1 MPPPLVTLSVPTRW
15 PAASGATSGSVRS
28 SVVFSRSPSP
38 LGTVAKMAPGVPSR
52 AVAVLPFHT
61 GTTLTSLPASNR
73 RTVSQACQPQFS
85 SFWLSAAR
93 ASREAV
99 PSTTDSSRRLVPA
112 TLGRSRAALAT
123 RQ

>member
-1 MPPPLVTLSVPTRW
+1 M
-15 PAASGATSGSVRS
+15 RS
-28 SVVFSRSPSP
+28 SVVFRRSPSP
-38 LGTVAKMAPGVPSR
+38 LGTLAKTASGVPSL

-93 ASREAV
+93 DSFDTA
-99 PSTTDSSRRLVPA
+99 PSTTDSSRRLPA
-112 TLGRSRAALAT
+112 GVSRTALAT
-123 RQ
+123 RQSPAAAV